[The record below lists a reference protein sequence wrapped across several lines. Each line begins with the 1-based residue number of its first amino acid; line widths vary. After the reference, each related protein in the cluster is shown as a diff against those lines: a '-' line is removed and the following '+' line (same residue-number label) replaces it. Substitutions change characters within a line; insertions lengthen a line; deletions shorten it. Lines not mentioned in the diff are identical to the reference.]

1 MKLVLT
7 ILFIVFSTAGFSKE
21 CLIKAPKLIVWNKTH
36 TPTKPSSALTFEN
49 CSSKFEEKA
58 ISVINDFSGTVSS
71 RILATE
77 TNNKNFKL
85 SNEFK
90 IQTLADFLNE
100 NIRLPKEWKLINAK
114 PTAGTKGL
122 LIKNTNES
130 LSVECALCQNTGE
143 KTIKLELANAVN
155 NRYKNFWIKAEVAVK
170 TQALVSEANLKVDN
184 SPLSPR
190 QFKLK
195 TLYSSKPEKFF
206 LSKDKIV
213 FYKVNKP
220 INKGEMLIYSD
231 LTPVNL
237 VQMGRPVSVILK
249 SKALQLEGSA
259 IATQSGKLGER
270 IRLKNKRTNKVI
282 IGKIIGFNKAEVEL

>member
-1 MKLVLT
+1 MRLILT
-7 ILFIVFSTAGFSKE
+7 SFFILILAVGNAKA
-21 CLIKAPKLIVWNKTH
+21 CLIKAPRLIIWNKAH

-77 TNNKNFKL
+77 TSNNNFKL

-90 IQTLADFLNE
+90 IQTLGEFLNE

-122 LIKNTNES
+122 LVKNNKES

-143 KTIKLELANAVN
+143 KTIKLGLTNAVN
-155 NRYKNFWIKAEVAVK
+155 NRYINFWVKAKVAVK
-170 TQALVSEANLKVDN
+170 TQALVSETNLKVDN

-206 LSKDKIV
+206 LSKDKII

-220 INKGEMLIYSD
+220 INKGEMLVYSD

-237 VQMGRPVSVILK
+237 VQMGRPVSVVLK
-249 SKALQLEGSA
+249 SKDLQLEGSA
-259 IATQSGKLGER
+259 VATQSGKLGER